1 MVDRMRITF
10 KYNRGKAIQ
19 AALWFLAQHGGM
31 LPRLKLV
38 KLLFLA
44 DRTHLARYGRPIA
57 GGNYVAMKL
66 GPVCSEFLDDLRKSP
81 GRPTLPL
88 RSDGHKVVAKA
99 GADEEMLSESDI
111 EVLREVNCRYGNL
124 DRFALAD
131 LTHKLKAWVKNY
143 PNPTAKTSRP
153 LPYEDFFLDLPNDE
167 MLEFVQ
173 ENHQAWSG
181 LA

>member
-1 MVDRMRITF
+1 MLDRTPITF
-10 KYNRGKAIQ
+10 KYNRDKTFQ
-19 AALWFLAQHGGM
+19 VALWFLSRHGGV
-31 LPRLKLV
+31 LHRLKLV

-44 DRTHLARYGRPIA
+44 DRTHLAKYGRPIS
-57 GGNYVAMKL
+57 GGSYVAMKL
-66 GPVCSEFLDDLRKSP
+66 GPVCSEFLDDLKKSS
-81 GRPTLPL
+81 RRAVLPV
-88 RSDGHKVVAKA
+88 RSEGHKVVARTA
-99 GADEEMLSESDI
+99 VDEDQLSESDI
-111 EVLREVNCRYGNL
+111 EVLREVNDRYGNL

-131 LTHKLKAWVKNY
+131 LTHKLKAWVRNY
-143 PNPTAKTSRP
+143 PNLTANTSRP